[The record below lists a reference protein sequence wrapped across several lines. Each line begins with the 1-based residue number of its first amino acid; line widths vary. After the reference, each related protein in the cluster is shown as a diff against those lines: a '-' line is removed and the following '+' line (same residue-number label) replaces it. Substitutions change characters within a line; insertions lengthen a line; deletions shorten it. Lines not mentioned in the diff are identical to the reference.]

1 MKITGKYIADIHS
14 SFVEFEVDELPTK
27 GEQENITEE
36 ASCYEAI
43 WMGEAKRQM
52 DKSFGDSPTLMIG
65 MDDCTME
72 DLELLLSVM
81 SEEDVDEI
89 KDIKS
94 EKY

>member
-1 MKITGKYIADIHS
+1 MKLTGKYLADFHS
-14 SFVEFEVDELPTK
+14 SFVEFEVDELPTDA
-27 GEQENITEE
+27 EQRDISDEV
-36 ASCYEAI
+36 SCYEAI

-52 DKSFGDSPTLMIG
+52 DKSFGDSPSLMIG

>member
-14 SFVEFEVDELPTK
+14 SFVEFEVDELPSK
-27 GEQENITEE
+27 DEQDEITEN

-43 WMGEAKRQM
+43 WMGEANKN
-52 DKSFGDSPTLMIG
+52 DNNFNGSPSLMIG

-81 SEEDVDEI
+81 SEGDVDEI
-89 KDIKS
+89 KEIKS
-94 EKY
+94 DKY

>member
-14 SFVEFEVDELPTK
+14 SFVEFEVDELPSK

-43 WMGEAKRQM
+43 WMGDAK
-52 DKSFGDSPTLMIG
+52 KNGDNFKGKPSLMIG

-81 SEEDVDEI
+81 SEGDVDEI